1 MDRDGFLLQGEL
13 LPGAMPPRSFTPMPA
28 QPLIPWTLPRLAA
41 AGIAWL
47 TAETFPALP
56 EPVTA
61 TKRRV

>member
-1 MDRDGFLLQGEL
+1 MDRDGFLLQGEF
-13 LPGAMPPRSFTPMPA
+13 LPPAMPPRSFTPMPV

-41 AGIAWL
+41 AAFAWL

-56 EPVTA
+56 EPVTV